1 MKTTTQLRLRK
12 MLQLLLLL
20 PITSLLS
27 SSRNR
32 SSTTNALQLFGSSS
46 ILPRREVIEAAAAA
60 LALTTTTTA
69 TSTFLPNGMEERLTN
84 IANTLSQARP
94 ATYNPETIELRAA
107 PSSKNRISMPTI
119 GYSFYK
125 TKDKIDECVK
135 LALFSGKVEMLD
147 LASQYGTNAEVGE
160 SLKTIGLTSADFPK
174 SLRKLVF
181 LHHKISNADQD
192 LDVEVV
198 KKNVKREIAKLADYQ
213 DRDKAYL
220 DICSIHSPLTDKERR
235 LASYRALL
243 ELQKE
248 GLVKAVGV
256 CNYGVGALNE
266 IIEAGLPAPAINQLE
281 LSPFNQHKD
290 VIQWATDHDMEISC
304 AAWSK
309 LSSVN
314 GPQDGWAILAD
325 IAKKKEA
332 TKAQILVR
340 WALQKGYNCVPRSSA
355 NSKIEKFAIVEN
367 SLKGVKRIEHLTE
380 EEMNIL
386 DGLDEQLKA
395 GHLGR
400 RDGWE
405 DSDVTGD
412 RWDPTEFV

>member
-1 MKTTTQLRLRK
+1 
-12 MLQLLLLL
+12 
-20 PITSLLS
+20 
-27 SSRNR
+27 
-32 SSTTNALQLFGSSS
+32 
-46 ILPRREVIEAAAAA
+46 
-60 LALTTTTTA
+60 
-69 TSTFLPNGMEERLTN
+69 
-84 IANTLSQARP
+84 
-94 ATYNPETIELRAA
+94 
-107 PSSKNRISMPTI
+107 MPTI